1 MATSTP
7 PPLPCLVVDN
17 GETAAT
23 LYGVSDGEHRPCEA
37 EELRRN
43 RCWAT
48 SHGWVLCCDPA
59 TLSTFLWNPTGGDD
73 DGGGG
78 GGKIALPPFT
88 QPPPPP
94 NSQCALSREPTDAG
108 AGRFTVVIV
117 EPSGSYVLWYCHVGG
132 GGGGSSSSP
141 SPAAG
146 WTRHEYDVGGTNV
159 RVAGGHR
166 FVRRS
171 VAGLTAC
178 RGRFYCFHTATDY
191 GVLDFSPAPVFGT
204 VPMRAVDMAEKVAAG
219 EAMAKASV
227 HTLEIGGELYMAY
240 IFFHGD
246 DGSRVVEVGVYR
258 MDFRR
263 RRAVRV
269 RSVGDRA
276 IIAGSNIGGWCPAGG
291 ETGLRP
297 NCVYWTSPY
306 DKCLHVCDIGA
317 NARKL
322 REPFKG
328 LAKLPHRSFWIIPV
342 HK

>member
-17 GETAAT
+17 GDTTT

-59 TLSTFLWNPTGGDD
+59 TLSTFLWNPQEPT
-73 DGGGG
+73 GG

-117 EPSGSYVLWYCHVGG
+117 EPSGSYVLWYCHVVVGG
-132 GGGGSSSSP
+132 GGSSSSSSP
-141 SPAAG
+141 SPAAA
-146 WTRHEYDVGGTNV
+146 WVRHEYDVGGTNV
-159 RVAGGHR
+159 RVVGGRR

-178 RGRFYCFHTATDY
+178 RGRFYYFHTATDY

-204 VPMRAVDMAEKVAAG
+204 VPMAAVDMAEKVAAG

-246 DGSRVVEVGVYR
+246 DGSRVVDVGVYR

-317 NARKL
+317 NTRKL
-322 REPFKG
+322 QEPYKG
-328 LAKLPHRSFWIIPV
+328 LTKLPSRSFWIIPV

>member
-17 GETAAT
+17 GDTAAT

-48 SHGWVLCCDPA
+48 SHGWVLCCNPA
-59 TLSTFLWNPTGGDD
+59 TLSTFLWNPTGVDD

-78 GGKIALPPFT
+78 KITLPPFT

-108 AGRFTVVIV
+108 AGRFTVVLV
-117 EPSGSYVLWYCHVGG
+117 EPSGSYVLWYCHVVVGG
-132 GGGGSSSSP
+132 GGSSSSSSP
-141 SPAAG
+141 SPAAAG
-146 WTRHEYDVGGTNV
+146 WMRHEYDVGGTNV
-159 RVAGGHR
+159 RVVGGHR

-178 RGRFYCFHTATDY
+178 RGRFYYFHTAADY

-204 VPMRAVDMAEKVAAG
+204 VPMAAVDMAEKVTAG

-240 IFFHGD
+240 IFFHSD
-246 DGSRVVEVGVYR
+246 DGSRVVDVGVYR

-276 IIAGSNIGGWCPAGG
+276 IIAGSNVGGWCPAGG
-291 ETGLRP
+291 ETGL
-297 NCVYWTSPY
+297 
-306 DKCLHVCDIGA
+306 
-317 NARKL
+317 
-322 REPFKG
+322 
-328 LAKLPHRSFWIIPV
+328 
-342 HK
+342 